1 MKLRITKA
9 YCWHSP
15 EKSIKNVVMMYFL
28 NSMPFTWDDLTEEE
42 EADPSVVIQA
52 NNNLTYTP
60 EDLFRSSAYLIMEEA
75 HPCFFEMELEN
86 PEVLAE
92 LDDF

>member
-15 EKSIKNVVMMYFL
+15 EINIKNVVMMYFV
-28 NSMPFTWDDLTEEE
+28 NSLPFTWDDLTEEE
-42 EADPSVVIQA
+42 EADPSTIIEA
-52 NNNLTYTP
+52 NNLTYTA
-60 EDLFRSSAYLIMEEA
+60 EDLFRASAYLIMEEA
-75 HPCFFEMELEN
+75 HPCFFEMDLEN

-92 LDDF
+92 LDDY

>member
-75 HPCFFEMELEN
+75 HPLIFEVSCDEESIFPPL
-86 PEVLAE
+86 
-92 LDDF
+92 